1 MVGNSFGKN
10 FRVTTF
16 GESHGPAIGVV
27 IDGVPPS
34 FPLDI
39 DAMQKEMDRRRP
51 GESPYASGRKE
62 PDVIEVIS
70 GLHQG
75 KTTGTP
81 LTIIIRNKDQRSED
95 YDELANIYRPGHAD
109 FTWQKKYGIR
119 DPRGG
124 GRSGGRETAARVA
137 AGAVAGQMLAAKGIS
152 IVGHVFQIGFIKAEK
167 FDAAYIEQNPLR
179 CADHAVAPRMM
190 AALDK
195 AIGDGDSLGSL
206 VEIRATGVPV
216 GLGDPVFDK
225 LDARLAYA
233 MMGIG
238 AVKGVEI
245 GSGFRCVKMRGGEH
259 NDSLTADGF
268 LGNNA
273 GGVLGGIS
281 SGQPLII
288 RLAVKPASSIARPQ
302 RTIDA
307 DGNPTTIS
315 IKGRHDPCI
324 GPRLVPVAEAMMALV
339 LADYLV

>member
-1 MVGNSFGKN
+1 MAGNSFGKN
-10 FRVTTF
+10 FRITTF

-27 IDGVPPS
+27 IDGVPPR
-34 FPLDI
+34 FTLDI

-62 PDVIEVIS
+62 RDVIEVIS
-70 GLHQG
+70 GLYQG

-81 LTIIIRNKDQRSED
+81 LTIIIRNEDQRPED

-109 FTWQKKYGIR
+109 FTYQKKYGIR

-124 GRSGGRETAARVA
+124 GRASGRETAARVA
-137 AGAVAGQMLAAKGIS
+137 AGAVAKQILEAKGIS
-152 IVGHVFQIGFIKAEK
+152 IVGHVLQIGYIKADQ
-167 FDAAYIEQNPLR
+167 FNPDQIDTNPLR
-179 CADHAVAPRMM
+179 CADEKAAVSMEI
-190 AALDK
+190 ALEK
-195 AIGDGDSLGSL
+195 ARSEGDSLGAL

-245 GSGFRCVKMRGGEH
+245 GGGFRCVKMRGGEH
-259 NDSLTADGF
+259 NDPLTAEGF

-281 SGQPLII
+281 SGQPLLIK
-288 RLAVKPASSIARPQ
+288 LAVKPPSSIARQ
-302 RTIDA
+302 QQTIDA
-307 DGNPTTIS
+307 GGSPTTIS